1 MSDPAAARF
10 WTIQL
15 VRLSGVA
22 MVVVGLL
29 IQARRIEALA
39 DVPALAGYVLIGVG
53 LIDVFVAPTLLARR
67 WRTPPA

>member
-22 MVVVGLL
+22 LVVVGLL
-29 IQARRIEALA
+29 LQAGRIAPLREIPQAGALI
-39 DVPALAGYVLIGVG
+39 LIAIG
-53 LIDVFVAPTLLARR
+53 LVEIFVAPTLLARR
-67 WRTPPA
+67 WRSPRE

>member
-10 WTIQL
+10 WTIQA

-29 IQARRIEALA
+29 VQAGRIEALRE
-39 DVPALAGYVLIGVG
+39 VPPLAGYVLIGVG

-67 WRTPPA
+67 WRSPPE